1 MICFS
6 YGFEVPPFSE
16 PLTLAPHAKSHG
28 WTSQNS
34 AHQTRRPRLT
44 DQKCWTLGH
53 EGFGSWGFVLA
64 SVPMQDGSDQKAN
77 YSIKDKGFPMP
88 WQVSLS
94 GASQSQRGTKKNLG
108 LRVQEFSGPGTLL
121 DSCSTKATATPR
133 WPINSITGSLS
144 FVYNQQPLV
153 VEEPLSH
160 TISPPGK
167 WTCMSTS

>member
-108 LRVQEFSGPGTLL
+108 LKSSRVLGTWHFTWFVLHQ
-121 DSCSTKATATPR
+121 SYSYTPMAHQQ
-133 WPINSITGSLS
+133 
-144 FVYNQQPLV
+144 YNGVLIFR
-153 VEEPLSH
+153 L
-160 TISPPGK
+160 
-167 WTCMSTS
+167 